1 MNLIPGIDAAMGG
14 LNAQRTRLDVVAQNI
29 ANAQTT
35 RGPDG
40 AAYVRKVVSFETELV
55 KRTGGAALS
64 TVRVSSISPDA
75 TPGHRVH
82 NPGHPDADTSGYVRL
97 PNVNM
102 ALEMVDLIS
111 ASRAY
116 EANLAVVRA
125 GRELAQRTLE
135 IGR

>member
-40 AAYVRKVVSFETELV
+40 KAYVRKVVSFETELV
-55 KRTGGAALS
+55 KQSGGGTAS
-64 TVRVSSISPDA
+64 SVRIAGVLPDT
-75 TPGHRVH
+75 TPGQMVH
-82 NPGHPDADTSGYVRL
+82 NPGHPDADAKGYVRL

-102 ALEMVDLIS
+102 AMEMIDLVS

-116 EANLAVVRA
+116 EANLAVVRS
-125 GRELAQRTLE
+125 GREMAQRTLDL
-135 IGR
+135 GR

>member
-1 MNLIPGIDAAMGG
+1 MNLIPGIEAAMGG
-14 LNAQRTRLDVVAQNI
+14 LNAQRTRLDIVAQNI

-55 KRTGGAALS
+55 KRTGQAALS
-64 TVRVSSISPDA
+64 GVRISGITPDP
-75 TPGHRVH
+75 TPGQRVH
-82 NPGHPDADTSGYVRL
+82 NPGHPDADEKGYVQL
-97 PNVNM
+97 SNVNM
-102 ALEMVDLIS
+102 AMEMVDMVS

-116 EANLAVVRA
+116 EANLAVART
-125 GRELAQRTLE
+125 GREMAQRTLE